1 MKGLKVLVLA
11 AVVCALAVCV
21 LMIPETAMAKT
32 KEYGTLKEVI
42 EAYDSSRC
50 KPCHEQI
57 YKDWEKAAHSMP
69 IMGPFNKTLGTLQ
82 DYLKQRNPEKGELK
96 KSNEVTKS
104 IKEYMMPCFVCHV
117 PQLKEMSEKAA
128 QELADAVLKENY
140 DVLEKLQINCIVCH
154 NQMAIIRTFRDG
166 NPEPDTVYGNK
177 DLGGA
182 HADKVFTK
190 SKRHEMIEDASFCG
204 QCHQGPNILHSA
216 EPIWCVSNL
225 DSWLQSYIPNGGD
238 KNCQDCHMR
247 EPGTGHRFPPN
258 YQDHKYELDRLKKHI
273 KFEASA
279 MAYTQQIK
287 VPELISTPMVVIKT
301 KTWSEGIGHRFT
313 DGCPSPSHFLLKVKV
328 TAKDG
333 KELFNETKYY
343 FPQKKR
349 GDSVNTVVFASLRK
363 LSLMRDTALQPF
375 KTNEETFE
383 VKLPKEVEDATV
395 EASLI
400 LVIEPGVKESIY
412 DLGSFKKFVS
422 TKGRKQ

>member
-1 MKGLKVLVLA
+1 MRVIKVLLVSAIL
-11 AVVCALAVCV
+11 CA
-21 LMIPETAMAKT
+21 LMIPVSAMA

-42 EAYDSSRC
+42 DAYDSSRC
-50 KPCHEQI
+50 KQCHEQI

-82 DYLKQRNPEKGELK
+82 DYLKQRNPEKGEFK

-104 IKEYMMPCFVCHV
+104 MKEYMMPCFVCHV
-117 PQLKEMSEKAA
+117 PQLREMSEKAA

-154 NQMAIIRTFRDG
+154 NQISILRKFRDG

-190 SKRHEMIEDASFCG
+190 SKRHEMMEDSSFCG
-204 QCHQGPNILHSA
+204 QCHQGPNVVTSLVLPSS
-216 EPIWCVSNL
+216 EPMWCVSNY
-225 DSWLQSYIPNGGD
+225 DSWLQNYIPNGGD

-247 EPGTGHRFPPN
+247 APNTGHRFPPN
-258 YQDHKYELDRLKKHI
+258 YQDYKYEMERLKKHI
-273 KFEASA
+273 KFDATA

-287 VPELISTPMVVIKT
+287 VPELISIPMVVIKT
-301 KTWSEGIGHRFT
+301 KTWTEEIGHRFT
-313 DGCPSPSHFLLKVKV
+313 DGCPSPSHFLLKVTVKG
-328 TAKDG
+328 KDG

-349 GDSVNTVVFASLRK
+349 ADAENKVIFASLRK
-363 LSLMRDTALQPF
+363 LTLLRDTTLQPF
-375 KTNEETFE
+375 KANEETFE
-383 VKLPKEVEDATV
+383 VKLPKDVEDATV
-395 EASLI
+395 EATLT
-400 LVIEPGVKESIY
+400 LVIEPGVKEAVY
-412 DLGSFKKFVS
+412 ELGKFSKFVS
-422 TKGRKQ
+422 IKGRKQ